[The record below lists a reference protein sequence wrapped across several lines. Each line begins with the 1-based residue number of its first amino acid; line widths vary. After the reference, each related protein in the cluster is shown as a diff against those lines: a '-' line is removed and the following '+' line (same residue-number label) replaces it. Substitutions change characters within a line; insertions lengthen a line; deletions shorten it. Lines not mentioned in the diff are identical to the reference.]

1 MMAPCYTNRTAI
13 ATDFLA
19 FLSRFV
25 DLGRSIL
32 LQGSQ
37 QLPAKIIAP
46 GPSPMVQQQN
56 AVPSAFR
63 IGSIL
68 PLKPSQFSSKLIT
81 PLPAP
86 ADRDLII

>member
-1 MMAPCYTNRTAI
+1 MMAPCYTNHTAI

-56 AVPSAFR
+56 AVPFALRVRR
-63 IGSIL
+63 IPL
-68 PLKPSQFSSKLIT
+68 LKPGQFPSKLAA
-81 PLPAP
+81 PLPCP
-86 ADRDLII
+86 PDHHVII